1 MLLELKNKISK
12 SKINSNPFP
21 YMFIKN
27 IFDKKFVDEL
37 NAFLPSFEYLT
48 GKEIMYQSESK
59 SKKTILPSSAIYKK
73 LDKNKLF
80 KNVNNSFKKLQPTI
94 IKKFK
99 KYIKIHI
106 NKEYHNSKLKYHS
119 SFSIMKKGY
128 KKSSHLDRRDHLI
141 HMIFYPESDASKGG
155 EICLNKV
162 KNKSNRVNDIFP
174 SKNSWKIY
182 KKYKVSN
189 NSLLIILNVPWA
201 YHSVSKYYGKKDRK
215 YFYMVYDFPIKKS
228 GSRTENRKKGFNK
241 NDFWKQ
247 KVIVKSNKRKKIFL
261 TE

>member
-80 KNVNNSFKKLQPTI
+80 KNVNNSFKK
-94 IKKFK
+94 
-99 KYIKIHI
+99 
-106 NKEYHNSKLKYHS
+106 
-119 SFSIMKKGY
+119 
-128 KKSSHLDRRDHLI
+128 
-141 HMIFYPESDASKGG
+141 
-155 EICLNKV
+155 
-162 KNKSNRVNDIFP
+162 
-174 SKNSWKIY
+174 
-182 KKYKVSN
+182 
-189 NSLLIILNVPWA
+189 
-201 YHSVSKYYGKKDRK
+201 
-215 YFYMVYDFPIKKS
+215 
-228 GSRTENRKKGFNK
+228 
-241 NDFWKQ
+241 
-247 KVIVKSNKRKKIFL
+247 
-261 TE
+261 